1 MSSWNSTPRT
11 GRRLAELAACV
22 TLALAAQPAFAQ
34 ATTEIATKLTAG
46 VWAYVNADGKVLVSG
61 SFTGVPP
68 DTALLPEALAARLRF
83 DFRTEDPVLG
93 CGEPGMPRA
102 LTAGSPMTFEWT
114 DNALAIHYES
124 MDVERLVTMDGA
136 PPDAA
141 VPRTPNGYSTGRW
154 DGSTLVI
161 STSRLDERVVDLLG
175 TPKSAEMTLEE
186 QYTIDATNGE
196 TYLRL
201 DLVMNDPKVF
211 AAPYAWHFDFV
222 LRPDWELMEYDC
234 VERPVELTPG
244 VVPN

>member
-1 MSSWNSTPRT
+1 
-11 GRRLAELAACV
+11 
-22 TLALAAQPAFAQ
+22 
-34 ATTEIATKLTAG
+34 
-46 VWAYVNADGKVLVSG
+46 VWAYVNPEGVVLVSG

-68 DTALLPEALAARLRF
+68 DSALLPGALAERQRF
-83 DFRTEDPVLG
+83 DFRTDDPVLG
-93 CGEPGMPRA
+93 CGAPGMPRA
-102 LTAGSPMTFEWT
+102 LTAGSPMTFAWT
-114 DNALAIHYES
+114 DKGLAIRYES
-124 MDVERLVTMDGA
+124 MDVERVVTMDGA
-136 PPDAA
+136 LPDEAIA
-141 VPRTPNGYSTGRW
+141 RTPNGYATGRW
-154 DGSTLVI
+154 DGNTLVI

-175 TPKSAEMTLEE
+175 TPKSAAMTLEE
-186 QYTIDATNGE
+186 RYTIDEADGE